1 MELRGDVHQ
10 NDDREL
16 EPLRLVD
23 GHQADAVAAL
33 FENRRLGGIA
43 GFGVFAKILE
53 KSSERNA
60 ALGFVAPRQL
70 GDVGDVREHLL
81 ASVLQREADV
91 RAGRLEQRRNGG
103 RNGHAVARAM
113 KRLKKI
119 QRRRDRRRG
128 VQVWRNIERMETSK
142 RRTVFETMAIFEQLL
157 VADREERAAQRR
169 ENR

>member
-60 ALGFVAPRQL
+60 ALGFVAPRQF

-91 RAGRLEQRRNGG
+91 RTGGLEQRRNRRGN
-103 RNGHAVARAM
+103 RHTVARAM
-113 KRLKKI
+113 QRLEEI
-119 QRRRDRRRG
+119 QRRRNCRRRTFG
-128 VQVWRNIERMETSK
+128 GREFLWDIKRMEAP
-142 RRTVFETMAIFEQLL
+142 ETTAVVE
-157 VADREERAAQRR
+157 
-169 ENR
+169 